1 MELSSDINEHQK
13 KVFAE
18 MKANAELQAKVD
30 ASTDSD
36 PVSIPMESFTQMLQN
51 RTI

>member
-1 MELSSDINEHQK
+1 MELSSDIYAHQK

-30 ASTDSD
+30 ASTDEE
-36 PVSIPMESFTQMLQN
+36 PVSIPMESFTQMLEN